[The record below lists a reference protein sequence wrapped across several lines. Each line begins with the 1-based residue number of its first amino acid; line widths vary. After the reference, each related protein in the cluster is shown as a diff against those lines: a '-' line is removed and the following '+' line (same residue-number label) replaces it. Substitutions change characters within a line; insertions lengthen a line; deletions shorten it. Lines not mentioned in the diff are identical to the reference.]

1 MEPSCTLPWLGLSLA
16 VCPHPHVC
24 TRLVGRSCEQR
35 GLCACLKVGEVH
47 SAGLAG
53 QKWGC
58 MHRLDVPSYLP
69 VRSPSGEPGRRS
81 SSSRLHPHLLTQ
93 AGVHSLNDFRGLL
106 FAGPSHTPAPVT
118 ICTPRPHTPPPVHEP
133 VSSQGICLRDQ
144 TSQREHSA
152 PYPVHMP
159 QHTHWLSHT
168 CAHTH
173 LHTLLLG
180 TNGTHLVWRDTC
192 YLAYVPGACC
202 DGLPQGGCDWAQI
215 GLTRGEHRARGI
227 LTSGSGACVP
237 GPPMAL

>member
-1 MEPSCTLPWLGLSLA
+1 MCLFESGRGDFSRAWRTEMGVYAQAGCPLLPS
-16 VCPHPHVC
+16 
-24 TRLVGRSCEQR
+24 
-35 GLCACLKVGEVH
+35 
-47 SAGLAG
+47 
-53 QKWGC
+53 
-58 MHRLDVPSYLP
+58 

-133 VSSQGICLRDQ
+133 VSSQGVCLREQ
-144 TSQREHSA
+144 TSQRDHSA

-159 QHTHWLSHT
+159 QHTHLHSHT

-173 LHTLLLG
+173 LHTPHLG

-192 YLAYVPGACC
+192 DLAHVPGACG
-202 DGLPQGGCDWAQI
+202 DGLPRGGCDWAQMQSH
-215 GLTRGEHRARGI
+215 TR
-227 LTSGSGACVP
+227 
-237 GPPMAL
+237 